1 MKVSIAAITEFEGFD
16 MDIKQLKTFI
26 CVAETG
32 SLSAASDRLR
42 LAQPA
47 LSRHIKL
54 LEHEIGVQ
62 LFERHVKGMTLTEP
76 GGEFLGRVSGLIRQL
91 EQSVEDIRSTDEEVK
106 GNVAI
111 GLMPSVNTVFAVR
124 LVERVRHELPEVTLR
139 VVEGYSGHLI
149 EWLQRGDLDISFLY
163 GPAADL
169 HLRCKEMLSED
180 IGLVSPPGSLPELG
194 PQIRIADMAHLPLV
208 LPSRPHGIRILVDK
222 AVSKAGV
229 SLNIALRGDAFWVL
243 KSLVMEGSYHA
254 FIPLSAV
261 TEEVKTGALEART
274 FVSPSIRRQL
284 VMAMPPDRSNTRAT
298 DAVINILSSEIAA
311 MIEEG
316 VWKADPDKNL
326 VGHN

>member
-1 MKVSIAAITEFEGFD
+1 
-16 MDIKQLKTFI
+16 MDIKQIKTFI
-26 CVAETG
+26 IVAETG

-62 LFERHVKGMTLTEP
+62 LFARHVRGMTLTEP
-76 GGEFLGRVSGLIRQL
+76 GEKLLGRVSGLIRQL
-91 EQSVEDIRSTDEEVK
+91 EQSVDDIRSNDEVVK

-124 LVERVRHELPEVTLR
+124 LVERVRRELPKVTLR
-139 VVEGYSGHLI
+139 IVEGYSGHLI

-169 HLRCKEMLSED
+169 HLRCKELLYED
-180 IGLVSPPGSLPELG
+180 IGLISPPGSLPELG
-194 PQIRIADMAHLPLV
+194 PQIRIAEVEHLPLV
-208 LPSRPHGIRILVDK
+208 LPSRPHGIRMLVDNA
-222 AVSKAGV
+222 AVKAGV

-243 KSLVMEGSYHA
+243 KSLVIDGSYHA

-261 TEEVKTGALEART
+261 TEEVKAGMLEART
-274 FVSPSIRRQL
+274 LVSPSIRRQL
-284 VMAMPPDRSNTRAT
+284 IMAMPPDRSNTRAT
-298 DAVINILSSEIAA
+298 DAVINIVSSEIAA
-311 MIEEG
+311 MIKEG
-316 VWKADPDKNL
+316 VWKADPEANL
-326 VGHN
+326 ADDI

>member
-1 MKVSIAAITEFEGFD
+1 
-16 MDIKQLKTFI
+16 MDIKQIKTFI
-26 CVAETG
+26 IVAETG

-62 LFERHVKGMTLTEP
+62 LFARHVRGMTLTEQ
-76 GGEFLGRVSGLIRQL
+76 GEKLLGRVSGLIRQL
-91 EQSVEDIRSTDEEVK
+91 EQSVDDIRSNDEVVK

-124 LVERVRHELPEVTLR
+124 LVERVRRELPKVTLR
-139 VVEGYSGHLI
+139 IVEGYSGHLI

-169 HLRCKEMLSED
+169 HLRCKELLYED
-180 IGLVSPPGSLPELG
+180 IGLISPPGSLPELG
-194 PQIRIADMAHLPLV
+194 PQIRIAEVKHLPLV
-208 LPSRPHGIRILVDK
+208 LPSRPHGIRMLVDNA
-222 AVSKAGV
+222 AVKAGV

-243 KSLVMEGSYHA
+243 KSLVIDGSYHA

-261 TEEVKTGALEART
+261 TEEVKAGMLEART
-274 FVSPSIRRQL
+274 VVSPSIRRQL

-298 DAVINILSSEIAA
+298 DAVINIVSSEIAA
-311 MIEEG
+311 MIKEG
-316 VWKADPDKNL
+316 VWKADPEANL
-326 VGHN
+326 ADDI

>member
-1 MKVSIAAITEFEGFD
+1 

-111 GLMPSVNTVFAVR
+111 GLMPSVNTVFAIR

-169 HLRCKEMLSED
+169 HLRCREILSED

-194 PQIRIADMAHLPLV
+194 PKIRIADVAHLPLV
-208 LPSRPHGIRILVDK
+208 LPSRPHGIRVLVDN
-222 AVSKAGV
+222 AASKAGV

-274 FVSPSIRRQL
+274 FVSPLIRRQL

>member
-1 MKVSIAAITEFEGFD
+1 

-62 LFERHVKGMTLTEP
+62 LFARHVRGMTLTEP
-76 GGEFLGRVSGLIRQL
+76 GEKLLGRVSGLIRQL
-91 EQSVEDIRSTDEEVK
+91 EQSVDDIRSNDEVVK

-124 LVERVRHELPEVTLR
+124 LVERVRRELPKVTLR
-139 VVEGYSGHLI
+139 IVEGYSGHLI

-169 HLRCKEMLSED
+169 HLRCKELLYED
-180 IGLVSPPGSLPELG
+180 IALISPPGSLPELG
-194 PQIRIADMAHLPLV
+194 PQIRIAEVEHLPLV
-208 LPSRPHGIRILVDK
+208 LPSRPHGIRMLVDNAAAK
-222 AVSKAGV
+222 SGV

-243 KSLVMEGSYHA
+243 KSLVVGGSYHA

-261 TEEVKTGALEART
+261 TEEVKSGVLEART
-274 FVSPSIRRQL
+274 FISPSIRRQL
-284 VMAMPPDRSNTRAT
+284 VLAMPPDRSNTKAT
-298 DAVINILSSEIAA
+298 DAVIKVLASEIAT

-316 VWKADPDKNL
+316 VWKADPESDL
-326 VGHN
+326 VEDI

>member
-1 MKVSIAAITEFEGFD
+1 
-16 MDIKQLKTFI
+16 MDIKQIKTFI
-26 CVAETG
+26 IVAETG

-62 LFERHVKGMTLTEP
+62 LFARHVRGITLTEQ
-76 GGEFLGRVSGLIRQL
+76 GEKLLGRVSGLIRQL
-91 EQSVEDIRSTDEEVK
+91 EQSVDDIRSNDEVVK

-124 LVERVRHELPEVTLR
+124 LVERVRRELPKVTLR
-139 VVEGYSGHLI
+139 IVEGYSGHLI

-169 HLRCKEMLSED
+169 HLRCKELLYED
-180 IGLVSPPGSLPELG
+180 IGLISPPGSLPELG
-194 PQIRIADMAHLPLV
+194 PQIRIAEVKHLPLV
-208 LPSRPHGIRILVDK
+208 LPSRPHGIRMLVDNA
-222 AVSKAGV
+222 AVKAGV

-243 KSLVMEGSYHA
+243 KSLVIDGSYHA

-261 TEEVKTGALEART
+261 TEEVKAGMLEART
-274 FVSPSIRRQL
+274 VVSPSIRRQL

-298 DAVINILSSEIAA
+298 DAVINIVSSEIAA
-311 MIEEG
+311 MIKEG
-316 VWKADPDKNL
+316 VWKADPEANL
-326 VGHN
+326 ADDI

>member
-1 MKVSIAAITEFEGFD
+1 

-62 LFERHVKGMTLTEP
+62 LFARHVRGMTLTEP
-76 GGEFLGRVSGLIRQL
+76 GEKFLGRVSGLIRQL
-91 EQSVEDIRSTDEEVK
+91 EQSVHDIRSNDEVVK

-124 LVERVRHELPEVTLR
+124 LVERVRRELPKVTLR
-139 VVEGYSGHLI
+139 IVEGYSGHLI

-169 HLRCKEMLSED
+169 HLRCKELLYED
-180 IGLVSPPGSLPELG
+180 IALISPPGSLPELG
-194 PQIRIADMAHLPLV
+194 PQIRIAEVEHLPLV
-208 LPSRPHGIRILVDK
+208 LPSRPHGIRMLVDNAAAK
-222 AVSKAGV
+222 SGV

-243 KSLVMEGSYHA
+243 KGPITPSSRSPRLRKRSSLVCSKPGHSFPRPSAGNSYWQCRR
-254 FIPLSAV
+254 
-261 TEEVKTGALEART
+261 TGQTPKPRT
-274 FVSPSIRRQL
+274 R
-284 VMAMPPDRSNTRAT
+284 
-298 DAVINILSSEIAA
+298 
-311 MIEEG
+311 
-316 VWKADPDKNL
+316 
-326 VGHN
+326 

>member
-1 MKVSIAAITEFEGFD
+1 

-62 LFERHVKGMTLTEP
+62 LFARHVRGMTLTEP
-76 GGEFLGRVSGLIRQL
+76 GEKFLGRVSGLIRQL
-91 EQSVEDIRSTDEEVK
+91 EQSVHDIRSNDEVVK

-124 LVERVRHELPEVTLR
+124 LVERVRRELPKVTLR
-139 VVEGYSGHLI
+139 IVEGYSGHLI

-169 HLRCKEMLSED
+169 HLRCKELLYED
-180 IGLVSPPGSLPELG
+180 IALISPPGSLPELG
-194 PQIRIADMAHLPLV
+194 PQIRIAEVEHLPLV
-208 LPSRPHGIRILVDK
+208 LPSRPHGIRMLVDNAAAK
-222 AVSKAGV
+222 SGV

-243 KSLVMEGSYHA
+243 KSLVVGGSYHA

-261 TEEVKTGALEART
+261 TEEVKSGVLEART
-274 FVSPSIRRQL
+274 FISPSIRRQL
-284 VMAMPPDRSNTRAT
+284 VLAMPPDRSNTKAT
-298 DAVINILSSEIAA
+298 DAVIKVLASEIAT

-316 VWKADPDKNL
+316 VWKADPESDL
-326 VGHN
+326 VEDI

>member
-1 MKVSIAAITEFEGFD
+1 

-62 LFERHVKGMTLTEP
+62 LFARHVRGMTLTEP
-76 GGEFLGRVSGLIRQL
+76 GEKLLGRVSGLIRQL
-91 EQSVEDIRSTDEEVK
+91 EQSVDDIRSSQNEVK

-124 LVERVRHELPEVTLR
+124 LVERVRRELPKVTLR
-139 VVEGYSGHLI
+139 IVEGYSGHLI
-149 EWLQRGDLDISFLY
+149 EWLQRGDLDLSFLY
-163 GPAADL
+163 GPSADL
-169 HLRCKEMLSED
+169 HLRCTDLLYED
-180 IGLVSPPGSLPELG
+180 IALISPPGSLLDLG
-194 PQIRIADMAHLPLV
+194 DPIQVKDMAHLPLV
-208 LPSRPHGIRILVDK
+208 LPSRPHGIRMVVDS
-222 AVSKAGV
+222 AAAKAGV

-243 KSLVMEGSYHA
+243 KSLVAEGSYHA

-261 TEEVKTGALEART
+261 TDEVKQGTLEART
-274 FVSPSIRRQL
+274 FVSPPIRRQL
-284 VMAMPPDRSNTRAT
+284 VLAMPPDRSNTRAT
-298 DAVINILSSEIAA
+298 DAVIKILASEIAA
-311 MIEEG
+311 MINEG
-316 VWKADPDKNL
+316 VWKADAAANL
-326 VGHN
+326 LGTS

>member
-1 MKVSIAAITEFEGFD
+1 

-62 LFERHVKGMTLTEP
+62 LFARHVRGMTLTEP
-76 GGEFLGRVSGLIRQL
+76 GEKLLGRVSGLIRQL
-91 EQSVEDIRSTDEEVK
+91 EQSVDDIRSNDEVVK

-124 LVERVRHELPEVTLR
+124 LVERVRRELPKVTLR
-139 VVEGYSGHLI
+139 IVEGYSGHLI

-169 HLRCKEMLSED
+169 HLRCKELLYED
-180 IGLVSPPGSLPELG
+180 IALISPPGSLPELG
-194 PQIRIADMAHLPLV
+194 PQIRIADAEHLPLV
-208 LPSRPHGIRILVDK
+208 LPSRPHGIRMLVDN
-222 AVSKAGV
+222 AASKAGV

-243 KSLVMEGSYHA
+243 KSLVADGAYHA

-261 TEEVKTGALEART
+261 TEEVKSGALEART

-284 VMAMPPDRSNTRAT
+284 VLAMPPDRSNTRAT
-298 DAVINILSSEIAA
+298 DAVISFLCSEIAA

-316 VWKADPDKNL
+316 VWNADPDANL
-326 VGHN
+326 VDSN

>member
-1 MKVSIAAITEFEGFD
+1 V
-16 MDIKQLKTFI
+16 DIKQLKTFI

-62 LFERHVKGMTLTEP
+62 LFARHVRGMTLTEP
-76 GGEFLGRVSGLIRQL
+76 GEKLLGRVSGLIRQL
-91 EQSVEDIRSTDEEVK
+91 EQSVDDIRSNDEVVK

-124 LVERVRHELPEVTLR
+124 LVERVRRELPKVTLR
-139 VVEGYSGHLI
+139 IVEGYSGHLI

-169 HLRCKEMLSED
+169 HLRCKELLYEE
-180 IGLVSPPGSLPELG
+180 IALISPPDSLPDLG
-194 PQIRIADMAHLPLV
+194 PQIRIADAAHLPLV
-208 LPSRPHGIRILVDK
+208 LPSRPHGIRMLVDN
-222 AVSKAGV
+222 AASKSGV

-243 KSLVMEGSYHA
+243 KSLVVGGSYHA

-261 TEEVKTGALEART
+261 TEEVKSGVLEART
-274 FVSPSIRRQL
+274 FISPSIRRQL
-284 VMAMPPDRSNTRAT
+284 VLAMPPDRSNTRAT
-298 DAVINILSSEIAA
+298 DAVIKVLASEIAT

-316 VWKADPDKNL
+316 VWKADPESDL
-326 VGHN
+326 VEDI

>member
-1 MKVSIAAITEFEGFD
+1 V
-16 MDIKQLKTFI
+16 DIKQIKTFI
-26 CVAETG
+26 IVAETG

-62 LFERHVKGMTLTEP
+62 LFARHVRGMTLTEP
-76 GGEFLGRVSGLIRQL
+76 GEKLLGRVSGLIRQL
-91 EQSVEDIRSTDEEVK
+91 EQSVDDIRSNDEVVK

-124 LVERVRHELPEVTLR
+124 LVERVRRELPKVTLR
-139 VVEGYSGHLI
+139 IVEGYSGHLI

-169 HLRCKEMLSED
+169 HLRCKELLYED
-180 IGLVSPPGSLPELG
+180 IGLISPPGSLPELG
-194 PQIRIADMAHLPLV
+194 PQIRIAEVKHLPLV
-208 LPSRPHGIRILVDK
+208 LPSRPHGIRMLVDNA
-222 AVSKAGV
+222 AVKAGV

-243 KSLVMEGSYHA
+243 KSLVIDGSYHA

-261 TEEVKTGALEART
+261 TEEVKAGMLEART
-274 FVSPSIRRQL
+274 VVSPSIRRQL

-298 DAVINILSSEIAA
+298 DAVINIVSSEIAA
-311 MIEEG
+311 MIKEG
-316 VWKADPDKNL
+316 VWKADPEANL
-326 VGHN
+326 ANDI

>member
-1 MKVSIAAITEFEGFD
+1 

-62 LFERHVKGMTLTEP
+62 LFARHVRGMTLTEP
-76 GGEFLGRVSGLIRQL
+76 GEKLLGRVSGLIRQL
-91 EQSVEDIRSTDEEVK
+91 EQSVDDIRSNDEVVK

-124 LVERVRHELPEVTLR
+124 LVERVRRELPKVTLR
-139 VVEGYSGHLI
+139 IVEGYSGHLI

-169 HLRCKEMLSED
+169 HLRCKELLYED
-180 IGLVSPPGSLPELG
+180 IALISPPGSLPELG
-194 PQIRIADMAHLPLV
+194 PQIRIADAEHLPLV
-208 LPSRPHGIRILVDK
+208 LPSRPHGIRMLVDNAAAK
-222 AVSKAGV
+222 SGV

-243 KSLVMEGSYHA
+243 KLLVVGGSYHA

-261 TEEVKTGALEART
+261 TEEVKSGVLEART
-274 FVSPSIRRQL
+274 FVSPPIRRQL
-284 VMAMPPDRSNTRAT
+284 VLAMPPDRSNTRAT
-298 DAVINILSSEIAA
+298 DAVIKVLASEIAT

-316 VWKADPDKNL
+316 VWKADPESDL
-326 VGHN
+326 IDDI

>member
-1 MKVSIAAITEFEGFD
+1 

-54 LEHEIGVQ
+54 LEHEIGVR
-62 LFERHVKGMTLTEP
+62 LFVRHVRGMTLTEP
-76 GGEFLGRVSGLIRQL
+76 GEKLLGRVSGLIRQL
-91 EQSVEDIRSTDEEVK
+91 EQSVDDIRSNDEVVE

-124 LVERVRHELPEVTLR
+124 LVERVRRDLPNVTLR
-139 VVEGYSGHLI
+139 IVEGYSGHLI

-169 HLRCKEMLSED
+169 HLRCKELLYED
-180 IGLVSPPGSLPELG
+180 IVLSSPPGSLPGLD
-194 PQIRIADMAHLPLV
+194 PQIRIADVEHLPLV
-208 LPSRPHGIRILVDK
+208 LPSRPHGIRMLVDK
-222 AVSKAGV
+222 AASKSGV
-229 SLNIALRGDAFWVL
+229 SLNIALHGDAFWVL

-254 FIPLSAV
+254 FIPLSSV
-261 TEEVKTGALEART
+261 TEEVKSGTLEART
-274 FVSPSIRRQL
+274 FISPSIRRQL
-284 VMAMPPDRSNTRAT
+284 VLAMPPDRSNARAT
-298 DAVINILSSEIAA
+298 DAVINVLAREIAT

-316 VWKADPDKNL
+316 VWQANPDENL
-326 VGHN
+326 VDSN